1 MSRQLW
7 RARSAGEWR
16 DLYLKLY
23 PGTLSSLPSLRTCI
37 NDFSL
42 VSQHQSLLDVN
53 LAVMII
59 LSGLWAKTWQ
69 YRETTRSIKHLNDT
83 GLRNSTV
90 ITHLMYQET
99 SQTLRHF
106 KMAATEWTLR
116 MEPIA
121 QILYEQQLM
130 HLYVSLE
137 DLQLVAGKEGE
148 EEARRVLPLLGAWAN
163 SQESR
168 LALRHAGQVIRAT
181 KEYWPSGLESSSAIA
196 LYHASLVIWAYA
208 VVSEPGGSARERPQQ
223 LANHSS
229 ETDPN
234 NTHLVQLDGDDSVE
248 IERFLVLGIGR
259 PAIGSGDKSISG
271 VVSGGDQLIPITN
284 AKEVMLVT
292 TLLLRQ
298 QSEFENRRSSPLVEN
313 LCKLM
318 RSLGNAAQGIRRQ
331 SKV

>member
-130 HLYVSLE
+130 HLHVSLE

-208 VVSEPGGSARERPQQ
+208 VVSEPGGSAKERPQQ

-229 ETDPN
+229 EMDPN

-259 PAIGSGDKSISG
+259 PAIGSGEKAISG
-271 VVSGGDQLIPITN
+271 VVGGGDQLIPITN

>member
-7 RARSAGEWR
+7 RARSAAEWR
-16 DLYLKLY
+16 DVYLKLY
-23 PGTLSSLPSLRTCI
+23 TITTSSLPSLRTCI

-42 VSQHQSLLDVN
+42 VTQHQSLLDVN

-116 MEPIA
+116 MEPMA

-130 HLYVSLE
+130 HLHVSLE

-181 KEYWPSGLESSSAIA
+181 KEYQPPGLQSSSAIA

-208 VVSEPGGSARERPQQ
+208 VVSEPGGGAKARGLQ
-223 LANHSS
+223 ANPSS
-229 ETDPN
+229 ETDSGNIP
-234 NTHLVQLDGDDSVE
+234 LVQLDGDDSTEV
-248 IERFLVLGIGR
+248 ERFLVLEIGR
-259 PAIGSGDKSISG
+259 PAIGSGEKLVSG
-271 VVSGGDQLIPITN
+271 VVDQLIPITN

-298 QSEFENRRSSPLVEN
+298 QSKFENRRSSPLVDN

-331 SKV
+331 SKA